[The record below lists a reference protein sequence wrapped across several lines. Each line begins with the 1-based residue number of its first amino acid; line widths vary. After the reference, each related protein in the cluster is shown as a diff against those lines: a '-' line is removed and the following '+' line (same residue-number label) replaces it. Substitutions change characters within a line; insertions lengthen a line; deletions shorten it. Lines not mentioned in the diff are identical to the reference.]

1 MNTRPPRTVLSES
14 AMRDVIGIPAKMVN
28 ATIADIDRF
37 TPARERLEL
46 FVLEY
51 IRNIHANFENGKGI
65 YFYGSNG
72 AGKTF
77 MACLI
82 LKEAYRNRYECKRVT
97 FMDYCKEY
105 TRVWD
110 ARGLQEREELEERL
124 YTNYKATEFLLL
136 EEIGK
141 GVENS
146 TTIPILEDLLRYRED
161 KGLVT
166 LFCTNLSPTQMK
178 DAYGNSIYSLI
189 TGNSTPVKMEDKDR
203 RRKK

>member
-1 MNTRPPRTVLSES
+1 MNRPARKVLSES
-14 AMRDVIGIPAKMVN
+14 AMKNVIGIPVNMVN

-46 FVLEY
+46 FVLDY
-51 IRNIHANFENGKGI
+51 IKNIHSNFENGQGI

-82 LKEAYRNRYECKRVT
+82 LKEAYRNRYECRRVT
-97 FMDYCKEY
+97 FMDYCNTY

-110 ARGLQEREELEERL
+110 AGNLQEREELEERL

-141 GVENS
+141 GVENKA
-146 TTIPILEDLLRYRED
+146 TIPILEDLLRYRED
-161 KGLVT
+161 RGLVT
-166 LFCTNLSPTQMK
+166 LFCSNLTPTQVK
-178 DAYGNSIYSLI
+178 DLYGNSIYSLI
-189 TGNSTPVKMEDKDR
+189 MGHATSIKMEGKDR
-203 RRKK
+203 RRK